1 METSALSLHPNHG
14 TTVPLEQLQRN
25 GRLTEREKVD
35 EAARQFEAVLLRQI
49 LSEARKT
56 IIKSD
61 DGTDS
66 SATQIYQDMVNV
78 QLADAI
84 SQSGSFGLARSLRDQ
99 LTRQTLQPVE
109 PSISDPRAVSAEEH
123 PSSFQPHD

>member
-1 METSALSLHPNHG
+1 METSALSFPVNRG
-14 TTVPLEQLQRN
+14 PAVPLDQLQRN
-25 GRLTEREKVD
+25 PRLSEREKVE

-49 LSEARKT
+49 LTEARKT

-61 DGTDS
+61 DGSES
-66 SATQIYQDMVNV
+66 SSTEIYQDMINQ

-84 SQSGSFGLARSLRDQ
+84 SQSGSFGLAQSLEGQ
-99 LTRQTLQPVE
+99 LTRQTLQPAE

-123 PSSFQPHD
+123 DSSL